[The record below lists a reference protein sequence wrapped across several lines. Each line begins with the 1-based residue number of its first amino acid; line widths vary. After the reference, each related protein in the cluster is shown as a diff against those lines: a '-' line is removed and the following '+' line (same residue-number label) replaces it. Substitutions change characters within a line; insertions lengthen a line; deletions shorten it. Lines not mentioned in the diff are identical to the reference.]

1 MKNKILVYIIIIFAV
16 LCVLTHN
23 VYSQSDV
30 TYFYGEILNLQN
42 YNGTE
47 VLLNEVNI
55 DVGNSSVENTIIIK
69 NTTNESINTLAAIK
83 LEDEDLGI
91 SVSNVSVNV
100 NDTYINNFRKYNGNY
115 IFNITIPAGEAK
127 KVVAKYQTNN
137 NLNEAKVIK
146 YSLQKSKW
154 KKINAFKINI
164 KLPSEDVP
172 LVKNIYPQC
181 YEFENDTIIAEYYDF
196 NVNALTQ
203 DVIIEKETYKDLL
216 YGRENSFSDN
226 EIAIIKNAKDWINN
240 GIYLDYNKYTTE
252 NSNYLKDKN
261 IKIVST
267 EDIFKDLLKINEN
280 ISETSNVASSIMEY
294 TLNRQLSINGES
306 DLQTSIFY
314 TFYNEEDWNY
324 VLTKDY
330 IIENSSNEIYTL
342 KDKKICID
350 YVESEENKT
359 LYIKKNVSG
368 ELEENMQMDTIETSE

>member
-1 MKNKILVYIIIIFAV
+1 M
-16 LCVLTHN
+16 
-23 VYSQSDV
+23 
-30 TYFYGEILNLQN
+30 
-42 YNGTE
+42 
-47 VLLNEVNI
+47 
-55 DVGNSSVENTIIIK
+55 
-69 NTTNESINTLAAIK
+69 
-83 LEDEDLGI
+83 
-91 SVSNVSVNV
+91 
-100 NDTYINNFRKYNGNY
+100 
-115 IFNITIPAGEAK
+115 
-127 KVVAKYQTNN
+127 
-137 NLNEAKVIK
+137 
-146 YSLQKSKW
+146 
-154 KKINAFKINI
+154 
-164 KLPSEDVP
+164 PSEDVP

-181 YEFENDTIIAEYYDF
+181 YEFENDTIIAEYYNF

-342 KDKKICID
+342 KDKKR
-350 YVESEENKT
+350 YV
-359 LYIKKNVSG
+359 
-368 ELEENMQMDTIETSE
+368 